1 MARILIAGFGDIGFR
16 LGLQLAEADHQVFGV
31 RRHPPAESG
40 HKNLIGVSADVSD
53 PETLM
58 ALPDDIEHIVYILSP
73 DSRDVAAYRR
83 AFITGLENLLTRYG
97 SQSIAP
103 QCVFISSTSVY
114 GQRHGEWVD
123 ETSATNPS
131 SATAQVLVEAEQLVL
146 GANTNNI
153 VLRFSGIYGR
163 SRASL
168 LRRARSGAPAPRD
181 PPRYTNRIHR
191 DDCVGVLYF
200 LLKKKLQ
207 GGAMESIYLASDDD
221 PAPASEVADWL
232 AKNLDLAPPAP
243 KSEAYDQNK
252 RCSNQRIK
260 ALGYQFLYPGY
271 REGYSAL
278 FDDGNADDYVKG
290 D

>member
-1 MARILIAGFGDIGFR
+1 MARILIAGFGDIGSR

-40 HKNLIGVSADVSD
+40 HKNLLGVSADLSN
-53 PETLM
+53 PETLA
-58 ALPDDIEHIVYILSP
+58 ALPDDIEYIVYILSP

-97 SQSIAP
+97 SQATAP
-103 QCVFISSTSVY
+103 QCVFVSSTSVY
-114 GQRHGEWVD
+114 GQSHGEWVN
-123 ETSATNPS
+123 ETSAIDPS
-131 SATAQVLVEAEQLVL
+131 SATAQVLVEAERRVL
-146 GANTNNI
+146 AANINNI
-153 VLRFSGIYGR
+153 VVRFSGIYGR

-168 LRRARSGAPAPRD
+168 LRRARSGGPVPRN

-200 LLKKKLQ
+200 LLQKKMR
-207 GGAMESIYLASDDD
+207 GDAMESIYLASDDD

-232 AKNLDLAPPAP
+232 AKSLDLAPPIP
-243 KSEAYDQNK
+243 KSSAYDQNK
-252 RCSNQRIK
+252 RCSNKRIK

-271 REGYSAL
+271 REGYSVL
-278 FDDGNADDYVKG
+278 IEGGNG
-290 D
+290 N